1 MGGCGLCWAW
11 GRADLP
17 EQPMLCPTSG
27 NRAWKALTRPVVLG
41 AAPSLPGVH
50 LGGPFRDQG
59 LERGRRP
66 DIKLHVSIE
75 WQVPGFWMQVRAL
88 ARILDVSLANFETSG
103 TLPTT
108 LTGLWSCS

>member
-1 MGGCGLCWAW
+1 MAGCGLCWAW

-50 LGGPFRDQG
+50 LGGPFQDQG
-59 LERGRRP
+59 LERGRCP

-75 WQVPGFWMQVRAL
+75 WQVPGFRMQVRAL

>member
-27 NRAWKALTRPVVLG
+27 NRAWKALTRPVVLV

-75 WQVPGFWMQVRAL
+75 GQVPGFRMQVRAL